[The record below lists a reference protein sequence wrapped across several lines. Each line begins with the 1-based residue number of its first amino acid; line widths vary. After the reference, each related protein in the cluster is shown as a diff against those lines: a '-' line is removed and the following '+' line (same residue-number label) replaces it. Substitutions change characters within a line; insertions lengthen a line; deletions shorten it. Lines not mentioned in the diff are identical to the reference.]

1 MVLHNAS
8 DSLAD
13 LLQIKQE
20 REMQQ
25 LLQKPSA
32 ATATLR
38 DTTDTRV
45 VKKQMSFRKKQNHER
60 SYEDFCFEQFE
71 LDEEGDQEE
80 DDAPIWEMDGTEG
93 WSGERRQASST
104 DVAVSASFSDAEGNL
119 YYTDAIPRNEGLHL
133 SIADCERI
141 FTVPEVFDDI
151 LKSPCKGNVWRWCAL
166 FDICWNSEERF
177 KNRAFRDSVTGKSI
191 ILDDDEQNV
200 DGTMDQK
207 VKRMSMAVQLY
218 MDMPASTRPSFNP
231 SLYKIRLG
239 EENGTGRATIIGDHH
254 QRFGLESQYGA
265 TNKVE
270 SHSHQSNIHK
280 TKRPDKRR
288 VHFSELKRVLKIR
301 KFTPDEATQVWY
313 QREDFDHF
321 KAEMTLLIRDMEASK
336 ELAAIWLDSEEAERR
351 RSTGKLGNSSGRDVN
366 NKACHTKS
374 RSWWHD
380 YDHSRRGLERYASP
394 GQARQILAS
403 YKVAVQKVLAEQRRQ
418 NLMDCLLFCIPSNKN
433 QDAQRIAEIYHEY
446 TAWSSD
452 LALAAGASDADCI
465 RTNFNDETRKTR
477 EYYILKQVIKNGY
490 RVHKHMPQ
498 FMMPKCIT
506 PKGFLDE
513 NETLLGGSA
522 IGNLHR
528 QPASRRESIIQTV
541 TKSMRRGSSTGEE
554 AREEMSHVTRSDLAG
569 PIAPALAPSFDVQ
582 DDDGEENS
590 ASNTSPRMRDHHHNE
605 KQHGRLSL
613 AAKAKNYPFQQ

>member
-20 REMQQ
+20 REMQR
-25 LLQKPSA
+25 LLRKPSA
-32 ATATLR
+32 ATTTAG
-38 DTTDTRV
+38 DATDTRV
-45 VKKQMSFRKKQNHER
+45 VKKQMSFRKKQTQER
-60 SYEDFCFEQFE
+60 SYDDFCNEQFE
-71 LDEEGDQEE
+71 LEDEGDQEE
-80 DDAPIWEMDGTEG
+80 DDAPIWEMDGTKG
-93 WSGERRQASST
+93 WSGERRDGSSS
-104 DVAVSASFSDAEGNL
+104 DAAASASFADAEGNL
-119 YYTDAIPRNEGLHL
+119 YYTDTIPRNDEQHRC
-133 SIADCERI
+133 IAECERI

-151 LKSPCKGNVWRWCAL
+151 MKSTWEGNIWRWSAL
-166 FDICWNSEERF
+166 FNNCWNSRERF
-177 KNRAFRDSVTGKSI
+177 NNHAFRDSIPGNSI
-191 ILDDDEQNV
+191 TSVDDEQNI
-200 DGTMDQK
+200 DGTTDQK
-207 VKRMSMAVQLY
+207 MKRMSMAVQLY
-218 MDMPASTRPSFNP
+218 MDMPASTKQSFNP

-239 EENGTGRATIIGDHH
+239 EENGTGRTAIVGDHH
-254 QRFGLESQYGA
+254 QRFCSESLYGA
-265 TNKVE
+265 INTNE
-270 SHSHQSNIHK
+270 NHHHHSNIHT
-280 TKRPDKRR
+280 TKRPDKRH

-301 KFTPDEATQVWY
+301 KFTPEEATQVWY

-351 RSTGKLGNSSGRDVN
+351 RSTGKLDNSSGKDAK
-366 NKACHTKS
+366 NKTSHTKS

-418 NLMDCLLFCIPSNKN
+418 NLMACLLFCIPPNKN
-433 QDAQRIAEIYHEY
+433 QNAQRIAEIYHEY

-513 NETLLGGSA
+513 SETLFGGSG
-522 IGNLHR
+522 ISELHR
-528 QPASRRESIIQTV
+528 QPARRRESIIQTV

-554 AREEMSHVTRSDLAG
+554 AREEMSHLTSTALAG
-569 PIAPALAPSFDVQ
+569 PIAPALVPIFDVK
-582 DDDGEENS
+582 DENGADNGS
-590 ASNTSPRMRDHHHNE
+590 SSMSPRMKDRHHLD
-605 KQHGRLSL
+605 KLHGRQSL
-613 AAKAKNYPFQQ
+613 AAMAKNYPF